1 MVRYL
6 CKQQKGIVMID
17 LHIHS
22 NYSGGKNNLIKIL
35 QIAEKRNVSIISI
48 TDNNTCEAYAE
59 LKELSEERF
68 YSGKIIPGCEFSTI
82 VNNVPIEL
90 IGYNIDTD
98 LVQDKISKL
107 YLPKKDYNIYETNLI
122 IEKCIEK
129 GLVINVHNIIY
140 DAEKERGKRAVFDEI
155 KRHLENKRFISAEAW
170 DNARTFLLTYTSNPN
185 SDFFVDFSGLIPSYK
200 QIVQLIKQC
209 GGKVFMPH
217 IFKYNE
223 NSMDVLET
231 LISESMLDGIE
242 GYYPYYSNEQ
252 HRFALEFAQKNNL
265 YISGGSDSHGTPD
278 SEIGIGR
285 SNLNI
290 PEEII
295 TPWLDKAKI
304 ITQGG
309 LNYEER

>member
-1 MVRYL
+1 
-6 CKQQKGIVMID
+6 MID

-98 LVQDKISKL
+98 LAQDKISKL

-185 SDFFVDFSGLIPSYK
+185 SDFFVDFSGLIPSSTN
-200 QIVQLIKQC
+200 
-209 GGKVFMPH
+209 F
-217 IFKYNE
+217 
-223 NSMDVLET
+223 VL
-231 LISESMLDGIE
+231 
-242 GYYPYYSNEQ
+242 
-252 HRFALEFAQKNNL
+252 
-265 YISGGSDSHGTPD
+265 
-278 SEIGIGR
+278 
-285 SNLNI
+285 
-290 PEEII
+290 
-295 TPWLDKAKI
+295 
-304 ITQGG
+304 
-309 LNYEER
+309 

>member
-1 MVRYL
+1 MMR
-6 CKQQKGIVMID
+6 KK
-17 LHIHS
+17 
-22 NYSGGKNNLIKIL
+22 
-35 QIAEKRNVSIISI
+35 
-48 TDNNTCEAYAE
+48 
-59 LKELSEERF
+59 KE
-68 YSGKIIPGCEFSTI
+68 
-82 VNNVPIEL
+82 
-90 IGYNIDTD
+90 
-98 LVQDKISKL
+98 
-107 YLPKKDYNIYETNLI
+107 ET
-122 IEKCIEK
+122 
-129 GLVINVHNIIY
+129 
-140 DAEKERGKRAVFDEI
+140 
-155 KRHLENKRFISAEAW
+155 
-170 DNARTFLLTYTSNPN
+170 TSNPN

-200 QIVQLIKQC
+200 QVVQLIKQC

-252 HRFALEFAQKNNL
+252 NRFALEFAQKNNL

-290 PEEII
+290 PKEII